1 MATHHPRHHTR
12 SRLARRLSSVATI
25 AISSAAAAQPHT
37 APVDHATQRH
47 DYRNGCKAYTDCHP
61 PVVQYPIAVPTLA
74 PEIAA
79 PWTFA
84 TYRASRDPAIDAVA
98 KALGR

>member
-1 MATHHPRHHTR
+1 
-12 SRLARRLSSVATI
+12 
-25 AISSAAAAQPHT
+25 
-37 APVDHATQRH
+37 
-47 DYRNGCKAYTDCHP
+47 
-61 PVVQYPIAVPTLA
+61 VVQYPIAVPTLA

-79 PWTFA
+79 PWTFE